1 MTNRRWAMAAI
12 AALAMAVPAR
22 ASATETAQTLSLA
35 VAQAT
40 VRKEERTGQS
50 VLDIRL
56 APQSQAAFA
65 EFTERH
71 VGQRIALRADGRV
84 LLAPTIREPIREG
97 RLTISPGAGAGA
109 MSPREMNDIAARLG
123 SGAATIEVALQ
134 PGP

>member
-1 MTNRRWAMAAI
+1 MIGRRGVMVSI
-12 AALAMAVPAR
+12 AALAMASSGR
-22 ASATETAQTLSLA
+22 ASATEAATALSLA

-40 VRKEERTGQS
+40 VRKEPATGQP
-50 VLDIRL
+50 VIDIRL

-71 VGQRIALRADGRV
+71 VGRRIALRADGRM
-84 LLAPTIREPIREG
+84 LLEPTIREPIREG
-97 RLTISPGAGAGA
+97 RLTISPGIGAQA

-123 SGAATIEVALQ
+123 SGAAAIEVALQ

>member
-1 MTNRRWAMAAI
+1 MMKRRCAVAAI
-12 AALAMAVPAR
+12 AALAMAAPVR
-22 ASATETAQTLSLA
+22 ASAEEATQPLSLA
-35 VAQAT
+35 VVQAT

-71 VGQRIALRADGRV
+71 VGRRIALRADGRL

-97 RLTISPGAGAGA
+97 RLTISPGLGAGA

-123 SGAATIEVALQ
+123 SGAAAIEVALQ

>member
-1 MTNRRWAMAAI
+1 MAAI
-12 AALAMAVPAR
+12 AALAMAAPVR
-22 ASATETAQTLSLA
+22 ASATETAQALSLT
-35 VAQAT
+35 VSQAT
-40 VRKEERTGQS
+40 VRKEQASGQQ

-84 LLAPTIREPIREG
+84 LVTPVIQTPILGG
-97 RLTISPGAGAGA
+97 RLTISSGIGAQAL
-109 MSPREMNDIAARLG
+109 SPREMNDIASRLG
-123 SGAATIEVALQ
+123 SGATAIEVALQ

>member
-1 MTNRRWAMAAI
+1 MMNRRWAMAAI
-12 AALAMAVPAR
+12 AALAMAAPAR
-22 ASATETAQTLSLA
+22 ASATETAQTLSLTVSQA
-35 VAQAT
+35 V

-71 VGQRIALRADGRV
+71 VGQRIALRADGRL

-97 RLTISPGAGAGA
+97 RLTISPGVGTGA

-134 PGP
+134 SGP

>member
-1 MTNRRWAMAAI
+1 MASVV
-12 AALAMAVPAR
+12 ALAMVLPLR
-22 ASATETAQTLSLA
+22 ATAEEAAQPLSLA
-35 VAQAT
+35 VAQAV

-71 VGQRIALRADGRV
+71 VGQRIALRADGRL

-97 RLTISPGAGAGA
+97 RLTISPGLGAGA

-123 SGAATIEVALQ
+123 SGAAAIEVALQ